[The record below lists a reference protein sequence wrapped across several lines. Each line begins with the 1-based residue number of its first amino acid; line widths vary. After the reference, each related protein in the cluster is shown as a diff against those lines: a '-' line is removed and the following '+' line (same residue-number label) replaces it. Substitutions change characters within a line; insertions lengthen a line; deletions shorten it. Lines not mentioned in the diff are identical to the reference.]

1 VERHVKERIVGAAII
16 VALGVW
22 LIPMVLDGP
31 DDATDAIQGA
41 DTEILPAASNT
52 APLRTETVE
61 LDPAPAER
69 EPADRDAVSEA
80 EPVALVPPSPET
92 GSSASHEAAGPPERT
107 ETAAAEPPA
116 AEPPAARSPVASA
129 PAPAAGGWMVQ
140 LGAFGDIDNARQ
152 LASRISTYG
161 YSAHVTE
168 FRSGGETMHRV
179 RVGGFATENQ
189 ADAAASSL
197 SAHGFPGRVIAPE

>member
-31 DDATDAIQGA
+31 DDATEATRTPD
-41 DTEILPAASNT
+41 DEILPAASNT
-52 APLRTETVE
+52 APVRTETVE
-61 LDPAPAER
+61 LDPAPAEP
-69 EPADRDAVSEA
+69 EPSGRGAVSEP

-92 GSSASHEAAGPPERT
+92 DAAGTREAAECPEQT
-107 ETAAAEPPA
+107 VTAAAESRAAAPA
-116 AEPPAARSPVASA
+116 AARAAAASA
-129 PAPAAGGWMVQ
+129 PASAAGGWMVQ
-140 LGAFGDIDNARQ
+140 LGAFGNVDNARQ

-161 YSAHVTE
+161 YSAHVSE
-168 FRSGGETMHRV
+168 FKSGGETMHRV

>member
-31 DDATDAIQGA
+31 DDATEATQARDN
-41 DTEILPAASNT
+41 EILPAASDS
-52 APLRTETVE
+52 APVRTETVE

-69 EPADRDAVSEA
+69 EPSDREVASKP

-92 GSSASHEAAGPPERT
+92 GAGSKTTESPQRT
-107 ETAAAEPPA
+107 ATAAAESPA
-116 AEPPAARSPVASA
+116 AEAPAARASAVSA
-129 PAPAAGGWMVQ
+129 PASAEGGWMVQ
-140 LGAFGDIDNARQ
+140 LGAFGNIDNARQ

-161 YSAHVTE
+161 YSAHVSE
-168 FRSGGETMHRV
+168 FKSGGETMHRV